1 MKKALLV
8 STYGDF
14 LATFELNNIKIL
26 KNLGYEVHCASNF
39 ENEKYNKHIDI
50 LKKLDVK
57 FHEINFTRNPF
68 NFKNIKEYKK
78 LKKIIKEENIYLLD
92 THNAVTSAYSRL
104 AAKLAKVNKVVYTP
118 HGFFFYKGC
127 PLKNKLIF
135 KPIENLLAHYTDNII
150 CINRE
155 DYEYAKK
162 MKLKDKPIYV
172 PGIGIDIEKIRSVK
186 ENKDKYKKEFNIS
199 NDDKIII
206 MAGELI
212 ERKNYQV
219 VFEAVKNLQSE
230 KFKIIICGLGEL
242 KEKLKK
248 QLELLNIKNVIFAGY
263 RLDVIELMKASDIY
277 ILSSYQEGLPVALM
291 EAMACG
297 LPAIVSDIR
306 GNIDLIDNNKGGY
319 IFNPNDSKELES
331 KIKKLI
337 DDENLIKSFGE
348 YNYNKIEKFGLN
360 EVKKIMYDFYSKL

>member
-1 MKKALLV
+1 MKKVLLV

-14 LATFELNNIKIL
+14 LATFERNNIEIL
-26 KNLGYEVHCASNF
+26 KKLGYEVHCASNF
-39 ENEKYNKHIDI
+39 KNEKYNKHIDI

-68 NFKNIKEYKK
+68 NVKNIKEYKK

-92 THNAVTSAYSRL
+92 THNAVVSAYSRL
-104 AAKLAKVNKVVYTP
+104 AAKKLKVNKVVYTP

-150 CINRE
+150 CINKE
-155 DYEYAKK
+155 DYEYAKR

-172 PGIGIDIEKIRSVK
+172 PGIGIDIEKIRNVE
-186 ENKDKYKKEFNIS
+186 ENKEKYIKEFNIP
-199 NDDKIII
+199 NDNKIVI

-212 ERKNYQV
+212 KRKNYQV
-219 VFEAVKNLQSE
+219 VFQAIKNLQNE
-230 KFKIIICGLGEL
+230 KFKILICGLGEL
-242 KEKLKK
+242 KEELQK
-248 QLELLNIKNVIFAGY
+248 QVDLLNIKNVIFAGY
-263 RLDVIELMKASDIY
+263 RLDVVNLMKASDIY

-297 LPAIVSDIR
+297 LPAIVSNIR
-306 GNIDLIDNNKGGY
+306 GNVDLIDNDEGGY
-319 IFNPNDSKELES
+319 IFDPKDAKELER

-337 DDENLIKSFGE
+337 NNENLIKKFGR
-348 YNYNKIEKFGLN
+348 YNYCKIENFNLK
-360 EVKKIMYDFYSKL
+360 EVEKIMYDFYSKL